1 MLTTAALL
9 ILIVTVGSGV
19 SYYYF
24 RNGATAS
31 NHPNQSA
38 SETGVP
44 FSTKTVTVTAGSS
57 VQSSSN
63 SGSST
68 YSIRVTGIT
77 IAQSPE
83 VNGYIIDV
91 DATYSGSGTWQVNPQ
106 DFEVVS
112 NASAVY
118 ELSPGNDILGMTTP
132 LSSVILVGGQQA
144 AGQLA
149 FQIPPG
155 QSPSELEYLNQTD
168 KISVSTHEMPQT
180 LTYDCQGPSVQVG
193 VSSSSPLGA
202 NANGGSTGYTISGE
216 QMAVDVT
223 VGVVITQSGAAVT
236 AVTTTSSG
244 ISITGVNP
252 PLPAALS
259 SSGGVGQAASLTV
272 TVSTPSDEC
281 VQTIDLQVT
290 IGTP

>member
-1 MLTTAALL
+1 VIATAALL
-9 ILIVTVGSGV
+9 ILIVTVGSGA

-24 RNGATAS
+24 RNGAAAS
-31 NHPNQSA
+31 NHASHSA
-38 SETGVP
+38 SETSLP
-44 FSTKTVTVTAGSS
+44 LPTETVTVTTASS
-57 VQSSSN
+57 VLSSSN

-77 IAQSPE
+77 IATSPE
-83 VNGYIIDV
+83 VDGYIIDV
-91 DATYSGSGTWQVNPQ
+91 DATYSGSGTWQVDPQ

-118 ELSPGNDILGMTTP
+118 DLSPGNDILGMTTP

-144 AGQLA
+144 VGQLA
-149 FQIPPG
+149 FQMPPG

-168 KISVSTHEMPQT
+168 KISASTHEMPQT
-180 LTYDCQGPSVQVG
+180 LTYDCQGPSVQVS
-193 VSSSSPLGA
+193 VTSSSPLGS
-202 NANGGSTGYTISGE
+202 NANGGSTGYYISGE

-223 VGVVITQSGAAVT
+223 ASLYITQPGAAVT
-236 AVTTTSSG
+236 ALTTSSSG
-244 ISITGVNP
+244 ISITGINP

-259 SSGGVGQAASLTV
+259 SPGGGGQTASLTV
-272 TVSTPSDEC
+272 TISTPSDEC
-281 VQTIDLQVT
+281 VPTIDLQVT